1 MSYFTG
7 ENQNANTTE
16 QNQDNQEDFIAK
28 VVAAKG
34 DQWKDPN
41 VIAKGYVSAQE
52 HIRNLENQVKMFTD
66 AQDKQDYAKDLLEQL
81 RQRQPSV
88 GEQTQNN
95 NTAGQ
100 EDTTPKFSADELK
113 NLVKSTLLEETEN
126 SKRSANLSKVD
137 ARLTEL
143 FGTKA
148 TEVME
153 DRSKKL
159 GLSKEEL
166 QGLAAKSPDAFFA
179 LVTPEQKKETNSG
192 FTSSSINT
200 GSSSFN
206 APAAKNFA
214 YYNKLRRE
222 NPKLYRS
229 ISIQNEMMSQRE
241 QMGEA
246 FYN

>member
-7 ENQNANTTE
+7 DNQNANTNV
-16 QNQDNQEDFIAK
+16 QNSNNQDDFIAQI
-28 VVAAKG
+28 VASKG

-52 HIRNLENQVKMFTD
+52 HIKNLENQVKMFTD

-81 RQRQPSV
+81 RSRQPSV
-88 GEQTQNN
+88 GDATQNN
-95 NTAGQ
+95 NTAVQ

-126 SKRSANLSKVD
+126 SKKQANISKVD

-143 FGTKA
+143 FGPKA
-148 TEVME
+148 AEVME

-166 QGLAAKSPDAFFA
+166 QSLAAKSPDAFFA
-179 LVTPEQKKETNSG
+179 LVTPEQRKETNSG
-192 FTSSSINT
+192 YTQGAVNTSA
-200 GSSSFN
+200 SSFN
-206 APAAKNFA
+206 APSTKNFA

-222 NPKLYRS
+222 DPKLYRS
-229 ISIQNEMMSQRE
+229 QGIQAEMYAQRM
-241 QMGEA
+241 QLGDA